1 MALGTAL
8 TAATT
13 VSTTAGLQTINLNSG
28 GISAAQGVVGS
39 GSLTVFLMSNEYDY
53 EGNEPTSGGDYTRI
67 RVYYTEYV
75 STGRDPRLV
84 VTFDTGA
91 SAILFAEGSGNDDD
105 GYLGNVNLDDTVNWT
120 TLRGDVDTV
129 GSLRNVTLN
138 NSLSGV
144 YAYHAPGRGSDIIR
158 NITRSMFVFD
168 LSAISG
174 TVTGSSFQLYL
185 DNWGSTGDAAKVI
198 AVQGTALAGSTADYG
213 NCFEAAA
220 VTVTDNATF
229 FGANF

>member
-13 VSTTAGLQTINLNSG
+13 VSTTAGLQTISLSSG
-28 GISAAQGVVGS
+28 GISAVQALVGS
-39 GSLTVFLMSNEYDY
+39 GSLTAFLMSFKYDY
-53 EGNEPTSGGDYTRI
+53 VGNEPTSGGDYTRI

-120 TLRGDVDTV
+120 TLRGDVDTA
-129 GSLRNVTLN
+129 SNQRNVF
-138 NSLSGV
+138 LSSSFTGV

-158 NITRSMFVFD
+158 HINRSMFVFD
-168 LSAISG
+168 LSGLSG
-174 TVTGSSFQLYL
+174 TIATAQFALYM
-185 DNWGSTGDAAKVI
+185 DNLGDTGDADKII
-198 AVQGTALAGSTADYG
+198 AVQGTALAGGNADFG
-213 NCFEAAA
+213 NCFVAAA
-220 VTVTDNATF
+220 VTVADYTTF
-229 FGANF
+229 FGATF